1 MEKIEKGLAL
11 EELEAQ
17 TAELLPDRIE
27 MRRRRRGRGHR
38 NSGHGFSNSG
48 QGFRCSPSNVQ
59 VGDDNDIDS
68 DIQCFRVS

>member
-27 MRRRRRGRGHR
+27 MRRRSVRNRRKRQ
-38 NSGHGFSNSG
+38 FD
-48 QGFRCSPSNVQ
+48 CSPNNVQ

-68 DIQCFRVS
+68 DIQCFRIS